1 MKKKLLIMSLCGL
14 LIVTGCGTRV
24 KLKNGKKVVASV
36 KGYKVTA
43 EDLYEKLSSKN
54 GETALISMIDEY
66 IANKEVKDNNSAS
79 EYADSQLTQIKSQY
93 ENSGSSFKD
102 ALANAGYSSEKQLKN
117 ELALEYK
124 KNEVVKKYL
133 RSELSD
139 KEIKDYYDNNIFGT
153 ITARHI
159 LIKPNVDDN
168 ASEEKKK
175 AAEEK
180 ALNKAKK
187 IIKELD
193 NGAKFTDLVKK
204 YSDDKGS
211 KNDGGLISN
220 FTKDSVVSEFFEASN
235 ELKNGEYTKTPV
247 KSEYGYHVILKV
259 SSTKKPTLKS
269 SLDDIKDNLVESKMK
284 EDSTISTSTWVKVRK
299 KYKLSIADDKINS
312 EYKKSNK

>member
-1 MKKKLLIMSLCGL
+1 MDEKE
-14 LIVTGCGTRV
+14 
-24 KLKNGKKVVASV
+24 
-36 KGYKVTA
+36 A
-43 EDLYEKLSSKN
+43 E
-54 GETALISMIDEY
+54 
-66 IANKEVKDNNSAS
+66 KD
-79 EYADSQLTQIKSQY
+79 
-93 ENSGSSFKD
+93 KD
-102 ALANAGYSSEKQLKN
+102 
-117 ELALEYK
+117 
-124 KNEVVKKYL
+124 
-133 RSELSD
+133 
-139 KEIKDYYDNNIFGT
+139 
-153 ITARHI
+153 
-159 LIKPNVDDN
+159 
-168 ASEEKKK
+168 
-175 AAEEK
+175 
-180 ALNKAKK
+180 KAKK

-259 SSTKKPTLKS
+259 SSTKKPSLKS

-284 EDSTISTSTWVKVRK
+284 DDSTISTSTWVKVRK

>member
-24 KLKNGKKVVASV
+24 KLKNGEKVVASV

-259 SSTKKPTLKS
+259 SSTKKPSLKS